1 MMIHAAPTQATQ
13 LIRASVCILEN
24 MNAIMAATATKTAVQ
39 VVWSDRTLNE
49 IEMLRRPEPP
59 EKIQS

>member
-1 MMIHAAPTQATQ
+1 MIHTAPIQATQ
-13 LIRASVCILEN
+13 LIRARVCILEN
-24 MNAIMAATATKTAVQ
+24 VNAIMAATATKTAVQ
-39 VVWSDRTLNE
+39 VAWSDRALNE